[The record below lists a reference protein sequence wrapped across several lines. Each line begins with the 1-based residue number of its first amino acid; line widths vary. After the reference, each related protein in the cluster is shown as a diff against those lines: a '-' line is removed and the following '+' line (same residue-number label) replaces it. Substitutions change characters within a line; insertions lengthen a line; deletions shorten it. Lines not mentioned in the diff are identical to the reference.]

1 MEFTKAHGTG
11 NDFVV
16 LTDLDDRLE
25 LPAVLVRALTD
36 RRRGVGADGVIR
48 IGGGGQDAHAF
59 MDYRNA
65 DGSVVEMC
73 GNGVR
78 VVAKHLVDHDLA
90 APDADGSVRIATR
103 AGIKPVTVRRGP
115 DGRVAQVTVDMGPPL
130 PLDAGGTDAITG
142 RHHVDVDGSPVTLTT
157 VSMGNPHAVVRTR
170 DVGTAAV
177 TTLGPLI
184 EHHER
189 FPDGAN
195 VGFVEVVDPGRIR
208 LRVWERGVGETAACG
223 TGACAAV
230 VTLQAVGDVGDEV
243 AVDLPGGRLTVRHR
257 SEGTVLLTG
266 PAVEVARGRVSSVW
280 LDEALAGELEPAP
293 SILTEA

>member
-65 DGSVVEMC
+65 DGSIVEMC

-90 APDADGSVRIATR
+90 TPDADGTVRIATR
-103 AGIKPVTVRRGP
+103 AGIKPVSVRRGP

-130 PLDAGGTDAITG
+130 VLDADGTRTGGPDAVTTPQ
-142 RHHVDVDGSPVTLTT
+142 HLEVDGARVALTT

-170 DVGTAAV
+170 DVDTAAG

-184 EHHER
+184 EHHAR

-195 VGFVEVVDPGRIR
+195 VGFAEV
-208 LRVWERGVGETAACG
+208 
-223 TGACAAV
+223 
-230 VTLQAVGDVGDEV
+230 
-243 AVDLPGGRLTVRHR
+243 
-257 SEGTVLLTG
+257 
-266 PAVEVARGRVSSVW
+266 
-280 LDEALAGELEPAP
+280 
-293 SILTEA
+293 